1 MSQTEYKNFKF
12 EIIKIFG
19 VDTNDVQ
26 LATFNFISNAAK
38 IDMSNC
44 ELYNP
49 KGMSPHYQSDEG
61 DYIDHRVN
69 KLKDGNVET
78 KFLDSNFKKNKKSEV
93 NFQFEN
99 NVKIDA
105 YEWYTANDLQ
115 ERDPKC
121 WKLYGSNDYIKWV
134 LLDKQTDI
142 SNPNRH
148 AKMGPYKL

>member
-1 MSQTEYKNFKF
+1 MQVL
-12 EIIKIFG
+12 IKIFG

-26 LATFNFISNAAK
+26 LATFNFISNEVK

-44 ELYNP
+44 LLYNP
-49 KGMSPHYQSDEG
+49 NGMSPHFQHDEEY
-61 DYIDHRVN
+61 YIVDHRVN

-115 ERDPKC
+115 VRDPKC

-134 LLDKQTDI
+134 LLDEQTNI